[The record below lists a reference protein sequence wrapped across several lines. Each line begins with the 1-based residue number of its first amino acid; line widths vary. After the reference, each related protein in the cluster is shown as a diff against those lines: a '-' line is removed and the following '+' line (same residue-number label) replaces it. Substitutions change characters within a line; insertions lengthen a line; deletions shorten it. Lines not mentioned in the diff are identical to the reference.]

1 MENKFFKEGLHK
13 EIIPFGIWGLA
24 VIILL
29 VLIYLK

>member
-1 MENKFFKEGLHK
+1 MIHWKEGLHK
-13 EIIPFGIWGLA
+13 ELIPFGIWGLA